1 MAEVS
6 FKRGA
11 DRMRES
17 HDTIVI
23 GGGQAGLIMSH
34 HLSRIGREHV
44 VLERRRVAER
54 WRTER
59 WDSLTFQF
67 PNRLIRLPGLAFS
80 GEPEAF
86 ASRDEILSFLER
98 YAGHVGAP
106 VRCGV
111 EVQSLRREPGSERY
125 QLVTPGGVLEARN
138 VVIATGPYQRA
149 DLPPLAAG
157 LPPRLLQLHASAYR
171 NPEQLPSGAV
181 LVVGSG
187 ASGCQI
193 AEELAGANRTVY
205 LSVSRH
211 RRVPRRY
218 RGRDLTDWLAALGML
233 AFTSPQWLHGQ
244 SALPVTLTGVG
255 GGHDI
260 DLRRFAADGV
270 RLAGY
275 LTDARGE
282 TVRFA
287 DNVESIL
294 RTADEAYHEFRA
306 AVDAHLTATDGD
318 APPAGESVPAPPRPA
333 HAPVRELDLRAAGV
347 GSVIWSTGYQLDLGW
362 VNLPVIDE
370 NGVPRHVESV
380 TECPG
385 VYFLGLPWLRTW
397 SSTFLS
403 GVGTD
408 AEFLAEHIAAREGRG
423 TRSWPS

>member
-1 MAEVS
+1 
-6 FKRGA
+6 
-11 DRMRES
+11 MREF

-23 GGGQAGLIMSH
+23 GGGQAGLMMSH
-34 HLSRIGREHV
+34 HLSRIGRGHV

-80 GEPEAF
+80 GEPDAF
-86 ASRDEILSFLER
+86 ASRDQIVAFLER
-98 YAGHVGAP
+98 YAEHVRAP

-111 EVQSLRREPGSERY
+111 EVTSLRREPGTERY
-125 QLVTPGGVLEARN
+125 QIETPGAVLEARN

-149 DLPPLAAG
+149 DLPPNASE
-157 LPPRLLQLHASAYR
+157 LPRRLLQLHANAYR
-171 NPEQLPSGAV
+171 NPEELPPGAV

-193 AEELAGANRTVY
+193 AEELAGTGRTVY
-205 LSVSRH
+205 LSISRH

-218 RGRDLTDWLAALGML
+218 RGRDLIDWLAALGML
-233 AFTSPQWLHGQ
+233 ALTRPQWLHGKT
-244 SALPVTLTGVG
+244 ALPVALTGVG

-275 LTDARGE
+275 LTEVRGE
-282 TVRFA
+282 MVGFA

-294 RTADEAYHEFRA
+294 GAADDAYLEFRA
-306 AVDAHLTATDGD
+306 AVDAHLRATGTD
-318 APPAGESVPAPPRPA
+318 APPPDDPVPPPPRPA
-333 HAPVRELDLRAAGV
+333 HAPVLELDLSAARV

-362 VNLPVIDE
+362 VNLPVIGED
-370 NGVPRHVESV
+370 GAPRHTEGV

-397 SSTFLS
+397 SSTFLF
-403 GVGTD
+403 GVGAD
-408 AEFLAEHIAAREGRG
+408 AEFLAERIAARD
-423 TRSWPS
+423 

>member
-1 MAEVS
+1 
-6 FKRGA
+6 
-11 DRMRES
+11 MRES

-23 GGGQAGLIMSH
+23 GGGQAGLMMSH
-34 HLSRIGREHV
+34 HLSRIGREHL

-59 WDSLTFQF
+59 WDSLAFQF

-80 GEPEAF
+80 GEPDAF
-86 ASRDEILSFLER
+86 ASRDQIVTFLEH
-98 YAGHVGAP
+98 YAEHVRAP

-125 QLVTPGGVLEARN
+125 QLETPGALLEARN
-138 VVIATGPYQRA
+138 VVIATGPYQRP
-149 DLPPLAAG
+149 DLPPSASE

-171 NPEQLPSGAV
+171 NPEQLPPGAV

-193 AEELAGANRTVY
+193 AEELAGTGRTVY
-205 LSVSRH
+205 LSISRH

-218 RGRDLTDWLAALGML
+218 RGRDLTDWFAALGML
-233 AFTSPQWLHGQ
+233 ALTRRQWLHGKP
-244 SALPVTLTGVG
+244 ALPLALTGVG

-260 DLRRFAADGV
+260 DLRLFAADGV

-275 LTDARGE
+275 LTEVRGE
-282 TVRFA
+282 KVSFA
-287 DNVESIL
+287 DNVESLL
-294 RTADEAYHEFRA
+294 RAADDACIEFCA
-306 AVDAHLTATDGD
+306 AVDAHLRAIGTEAPPLD
-318 APPAGESVPAPPRPA
+318 APVPAPPRPV
-333 HAPVRELDLRAAGV
+333 HAPVRELDLREAGV

-362 VNLPVIDE
+362 ANLPVFGE
-370 NGVPRHVESV
+370 NGAPRHTEGV

-397 SSTFLS
+397 SSTFLF
-403 GVGTD
+403 GVGAD
-408 AEFLAEHIAAREGRG
+408 AEFLAERIAARD
-423 TRSWPS
+423 

>member
-1 MAEVS
+1 
-6 FKRGA
+6 
-11 DRMRES
+11 MREF

-23 GGGQAGLIMSH
+23 GGGQAGLMMSH

-59 WDSLTFQF
+59 WDSLAFQF

-80 GEPEAF
+80 GEPDAF
-86 ASRDEILSFLER
+86 ASRDQIVTFLER
-98 YAGHVGAP
+98 YAEHVRAP

-111 EVQSLRREPGSERY
+111 EVQSLRREPGSERL
-125 QLVTPGGVLEARN
+125 QLETHGAVLEARN
-138 VVIATGPYQRA
+138 VVIATGPYQRP
-149 DLPPLAAG
+149 DLPPDAAE

-171 NPEQLPSGAV
+171 NPGQLPPGAV

-193 AEELAGANRTVY
+193 TEELAGADRTVY

-218 RGRDLTDWLAALGML
+218 RGRDLTDWLAALGLL
-233 AFTSPQWLHGQ
+233 ALTRPQWLHGKP
-244 SALPVTLTGVG
+244 ALPVVLTGVG

-275 LTDARGE
+275 LTQVRGE
-282 TVRFA
+282 TVSFA

-294 RTADEAYHEFRA
+294 HAADDAYVEFRA
-306 AVDAHLTATDGD
+306 AVDAHVRVTGTDT
-318 APPAGESVPAPPRPA
+318 PPPSDSVPPPPRPA
-333 HAPVRELDLRAAGV
+333 HAPVRELDLSAAGV
-347 GSVIWSTGYQLDLGW
+347 GSVIWCTGYQLDFGW
-362 VNLPVIDE
+362 VDLPVIGE
-370 NGVPRHVESV
+370 NGAPRHVEGV

-385 VYFLGLPWLRTW
+385 VYFLGLSWLRTW
-397 SSTFLS
+397 SSTFLF

-408 AEFLAEHIAAREGRG
+408 AEFLAEQIAARD
-423 TRSWPS
+423 

>member
-1 MAEVS
+1 
-6 FKRGA
+6 
-11 DRMRES
+11 MREF

-23 GGGQAGLIMSH
+23 GGGQAGLMMSH
-34 HLSRIGREHV
+34 HLSRIGREHI

-59 WDSLTFQF
+59 WDSLAFQF

-80 GEPEAF
+80 GEPDAF
-86 ASRDEILSFLER
+86 ASRDQIVTFLER
-98 YAGHVGAP
+98 YAEHVRAP

-111 EVQSLRREPGSERY
+111 EVQSLRREPGSERFE
-125 QLVTPGGVLEARN
+125 LETPGAVLEARN
-138 VVIATGPYQRA
+138 VVVATGPYQRP
-149 DLPPLAAG
+149 DRPPNAAE

-171 NPEQLPSGAV
+171 NPRQLPPGAV

-193 AEELAGANRTVY
+193 AEELAGADRTVY

-218 RGRDLTDWLAALGML
+218 RGRDLTDWLAALGLL
-233 AFTSPQWLHGQ
+233 ALTRPQWLHGK
-244 SALPVTLTGVG
+244 SALPVVLTGVG

-275 LTDARGE
+275 LTQVRGE
-282 TVRFA
+282 TVSFA

-294 RTADEAYHEFRA
+294 CAADEAYFEFCT
-306 AVDAHLTATDGD
+306 AVDAHLSAIGTD
-318 APPAGESVPAPPRPA
+318 APPPDDPVPPPPWPA
-333 HAPVRELDLRAAGV
+333 HAPVRELDLGAAGV
-347 GSVIWSTGYQLDLGW
+347 GSVIWCTGYQLDFGW
-362 VNLPVIDE
+362 VHLPVIGE
-370 NGVPRHVESV
+370 NGAPRHMEGV

-385 VYFLGLPWLRTW
+385 AYFLGLSWLRTW
-397 SSTFLS
+397 SSTFLF

-408 AEFLAEHIAAREGRG
+408 AEFLAERIAARD
-423 TRSWPS
+423 